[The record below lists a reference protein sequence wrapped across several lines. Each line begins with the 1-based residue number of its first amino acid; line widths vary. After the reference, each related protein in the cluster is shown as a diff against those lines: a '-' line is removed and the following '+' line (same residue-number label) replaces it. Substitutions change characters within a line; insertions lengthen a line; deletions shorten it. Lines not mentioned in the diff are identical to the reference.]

1 MGFECRAEFKVRRA
15 VMQGKRYAAIVLS
28 AGKGTRM
35 NHAVPKQYL
44 MLKGNPVLYYSL
56 LAFQKSLVH
65 EIILV
70 TGEDE
75 IGYCQKEI
83 VEKYGFTKVTEV
95 VAGGKERY
103 HSVFCGLET
112 LKERGR
118 MPDYVMIHD
127 GARPFVDGGT
137 ISRCAQAVEK
147 FQACVAGMPI
157 KDTIKIADGALFA
170 KETPDRKYVW
180 QIQTPQVFEFLLIY
194 EAYKELLDWEKAG
207 KPVSV
212 TDDAMVLEVTCNKK
226 VKLVEGSYENIKIT
240 TPEDLRL
247 AKAFFPDIW
256 GMGGF
261 SNTEK

>member
-44 MLKGNPVLYYSL
+44 MLEGNPVLYYSL

-127 GARPFVDGGT
+127 GARPFLNDG
-137 ISRCAQAVEK
+137 IIQRCAEAAEE
-147 FQACVAGMPI
+147 FHACTAGMPV
-157 KDTIKIADGALFA
+157 KDTIKIADECLFA
-170 KETPDRKYVW
+170 RQTPERKYVW
-180 QIQTPQVFEFLLIY
+180 QIQTPQVFEFPLIY
-194 EAYKELLDWEKAG
+194 RAYEELLRREKRGEAF
-207 KPVSV
+207 SV
-212 TDDAMVLEVTCNKK
+212 TDDAMAVETFMNKK
-226 VKLVEGSYENIKIT
+226 VKLIPGSYYNIKIT
-240 TPEDLRL
+240 TPEDLKTAEVFL
-247 AKAFFPDIW
+247 KDQSYKEF
-256 GMGGF
+256 
-261 SNTEK
+261 